1 MKMTY
6 PVNKLN
12 RNITHFLNDVVSAD
26 ILGSVGTG
34 LKSQIELI
42 DDGDHITDFA
52 SIVYNSLDKT
62 SSVRLSMAYGQF
74 LWLLCDV
81 ALKILDRNVIVDEC
95 AKNGISLQTFLES
108 TIHARQMTESQIT
121 PYLPPSAHVSCQG
134 YMSYLAL
141 VPQLLADDF
150 WQKMEQEYAA
160 AMSLMYPDTPVHA
173 DYIKSINISGP
184 YEERTNSVYC
194 YAIAF
199 LLLHEQAHHA
209 LQHMNKVTDAQDE
222 ENADMTAFWSIYVD
236 INDDRRISANAAIMC
251 AFFSFLVYD
260 PQQKMLNDHPADYRR
275 LFNVYDM
282 IRDENP
288 KYTQLLVGLLDFW
301 AKTNSIKNYP
311 LGLPYCDE
319 SVARIK
325 EFFNQNY

>member
-1 MKMTY
+1 MTY

-12 RNITHFLNDVVSAD
+12 CNITHFLNDVVSAD
-26 ILGSVGTG
+26 ILGSVQAG
-34 LKSQIELI
+34 LNSQIELI
-42 DDGDHITDFA
+42 DDGGHITDIA
-52 SIVYNSLDKT
+52 SIASNPLSKST
-62 SSVRLSMAYGQF
+62 NIRLSMAYAQF

-81 ALKILDRNVIVDEC
+81 ALKILDRNVIVSEC
-95 AKNGISLQTFLES
+95 AKDGISLQTFLKS
-108 TIHARQMTESQIT
+108 TIQARQMTESQIA
-121 PYLPPSAHVSCQG
+121 PYLPPSAHVSYQG

-160 AMSLMYPDTPVHA
+160 AMSLMCPSTPVHA
-173 DYIKSINISGP
+173 EYISNINISGP

-209 LQHMNKVTDAQDE
+209 LDHLSKVTDAQDE
-222 ENADMTAFWSIYVD
+222 ENADMTAFWSIYAD
-236 INDDRRISANAAIMC
+236 INDDRRITANAAIMC

-260 PQQKMLNDHPADYRR
+260 PEQKLTSDHPTDYRR

-282 IRDENP
+282 IKDENP
-288 KYTQLLVGLLDFW
+288 KYTQLLIGLLDFW
-301 AKTNSIKNYP
+301 AKTNSIPNYP
-311 LGLPYCDE
+311 LGLPYTEE
-319 SVARIK
+319 SVDKIK

>member
-1 MKMTY
+1 MTY

-26 ILGSVGTG
+26 ILGSIQTG

-42 DDGDHITDFA
+42 DDGEHITDFA
-52 SIVYNSLDKT
+52 SIGYNSLDNT

-81 ALKILDRNVIVDEC
+81 AFKILDRNVIVSEC
-95 AKNGISLQTFLES
+95 AKDGLSLQTFLDS
-108 TIHARQMTESQIT
+108 TYQARKMTEAQIA
-121 PYLPPSAHVSCQG
+121 PYLPPVAHVSYQR
-134 YMSYLAL
+134 YMAYLSL
-141 VPQLLADDF
+141 VPQLLSDDF
-150 WQKMEQEYAA
+150 WQKVGDEYAA
-160 AMSLMYPDTPVHA
+160 AMSLMCQDTPVHA
-173 DYIKSINISGP
+173 EFINSINIFGP

-209 LQHMNKVTDAQDE
+209 LNHLNKVTDAKDE
-222 ENADMTAFWSIYVD
+222 ENADMAAFWSIYAD
-236 INDDRRISANAAIMC
+236 INDDRRIAANAAIMC
-251 AFFSFLVYD
+251 VFFSFLVYD
-260 PQQKMLNDHPADYRR
+260 PEQKLTNDHPTDYRR

-282 IRDENP
+282 IKDENP
-288 KYTQLLVGLLDFW
+288 KYAQLLIGLLDFW

-311 LGLPYCDE
+311 FDLPCCEE
-319 SVARIK
+319 SVEKIID
-325 EFFNQNY
+325 FFNHLN